1 MKKTF
6 LNPDTIPNPVGGYS
20 QAIEIKGKIRHLYI
34 SGQIP
39 ENTNDE
45 IPPDFDAQCELVWN
59 NISEILKSADM
70 SFKNIVKVTSYLTNP
85 NQAISNGE
93 IRRKFLGKSQP
104 ALTVVVIQT
113 LNPKWLLEIEAIA
126 VAEE

>member
-20 QAIEIKGKIRHLYI
+20 QAIEIKGKIRRLYI

-59 NISEILKSADM
+59 NISEILKSGNM
-70 SFKNIVKVTSYLTNP
+70 SFENIVKVTTYLTNP
-85 NQAISNGE
+85 NQAMRNGE
-93 IRRKFLGKSQP
+93 IRKKFLGKSQP